1 MTFPIDLMITLIG
14 YVILA
19 FSYLGLGWASS
30 RILRIDFPVKE
41 KLFFLIWLGW
51 AVTLFLLQI
60 INLFIPINIFS
71 NVPFLILGTIFA
83 IVFLKNESRKE
94 GVSNVSWVY
103 PALLAITTVWI
114 AVLSMLSPRNN
125 DSGLYHFNS
134 IRWLNEY
141 PIVLG
146 LGNLHY
152 RLAFNQSFFAY
163 VAYLNLYPLFNH
175 GYNLAISFLLL
186 LLFAECLLFLSKLLN
201 AKDLTENFRLISI
214 IAVFFIPPL
223 IYLTLNS
230 NIPSPEP
237 DIASVILQILIFI
250 HFIQSVAG
258 NTSTKNDDS
267 RIMFLLILSATAITV
282 KLSNLFFVLSVCAI
296 LLIIK
301 RKSLRLSKKQA
312 FLRLGKLLALPA
324 LIIFMWSLRGILL
337 SGCPLYPSTFGCIKV
352 DWAVSIN
359 AVKNAANVVYSWA
372 RQPGKS
378 PDQVLNS

>member
-83 IVFLKNESRKE
+83 IVFLKNESWKA

-103 PALLAITTVWI
+103 PVLLAITTVWI

-214 IAVFFIPPL
+214 IAVFYTPL
-223 IYLTLNS
+223 DLPNLELEHPIAGTGHCISHSTN
-230 NIPSPEP
+230 P
-237 DIASVILQILIFI
+237 DIYSFYPKRCRKHIHKKRRFTNNVFAYPVSNGNYRQIE
-250 HFIQSVAG
+250 Q
-258 NTSTKNDDS
+258 
-267 RIMFLLILSATAITV
+267 
-282 KLSNLFFVLSVCAI
+282 FVFRSIC
-296 LLIIK
+296 
-301 RKSLRLSKKQA
+301 LR
-312 FLRLGKLLALPA
+312 
-324 LIIFMWSLRGILL
+324 
-337 SGCPLYPSTFGCIKV
+337 
-352 DWAVSIN
+352 N
-359 AVKNAANVVYSWA
+359 
-372 RQPGKS
+372 S
-378 PDQVLNS
+378 PDH